1 MIRVLV
7 ADDHTIV
14 REGLKQI
21 LSDTPDIK
29 VADEAANA
37 KEVITKVS
45 DNDYDLVLLD
55 ISFPGRSGVDIL
67 KQLKCL
73 KPKLPVL
80 ILSMYPEEQYAV
92 RSLKSGAS
100 GYLTKE
106 SASDE
111 LITAIRQ
118 VTKGK
123 KYITAS
129 LAERLVFELDKDYE
143 DQPHEILSDREYQVM
158 CLVASG
164 KTVTEIA
171 GALSLSV
178 KTISTYRGR
187 ILQKMDMKNNAQ
199 LIRYAIEHG
208 LVD

>member
-21 LSDTPDIK
+21 LSDTPDIE

-45 DNDYDLVLLD
+45 DYNYDLVLLD
-55 ISFPGRSGVDIL
+55 ISFPGRSGIDIL
-67 KQLKCL
+67 KQLKCS

-92 RSLKSGAS
+92 RSLRAGAS

-111 LITAIRQ
+111 LISAIRQ

-123 KYITAS
+123 RYITSS
-129 LAERLVFELDKDYE
+129 LAERLVFELERTMRINLMKF
-143 DQPHEILSDREYQVM
+143 
-158 CLVASG
+158 CLTGNIKSCV
-164 KTVTEIA
+164 
-171 GALSLSV
+171 
-178 KTISTYRGR
+178 
-187 ILQKMDMKNNAQ
+187 
-199 LIRYAIEHG
+199 
-208 LVD
+208 

>member
-21 LSDTPDIK
+21 LSDTPDIE

-45 DNDYDLVLLD
+45 DNEYDLVLLD
-55 ISFPGRSGVDIL
+55 ISFPGRSGIDIL

-73 KPKLPVL
+73 KPKLPIL

-92 RSLKSGAS
+92 RSLKAGAS

-111 LITAIRQ
+111 LIAAIHH

-123 KYITAS
+123 KYITTS
-129 LAERLVFELDKDYE
+129 LAERLVFELEKDYE
-143 DQPHEILSDREYQVM
+143 DQLHEVLSDREYQVM
-158 CLVASG
+158 CLIASG
-164 KTVTEIA
+164 KTVKEIA
-171 GALSLSV
+171 AALSLSV
-178 KTISTYRGR
+178 KTISTHRSR
-187 ILQKMDMKNNAQ
+187 ILTKMGMKNNAQ
-199 LIRYAIEHG
+199 LTHYSIKHG
-208 LVD
+208 LVV